1 MGKGKNK
8 TRTRGGELP
17 FTLLFEPPNSSSSTS
32 MSTLVDT
39 DNPLYGIF
47 SDVDRE
53 LLDEIYCSAG
63 RDAEVA
69 AAMLLEILPS
79 QARLPDSRSGRG
91 GGQESPSGGGGQD
104 ARSGGGRQSVFEL
117 LSHDMLLKLLSCE
130 HFKLADLLLCW
141 ACCREWRELVCSIL
155 AAVKCVDL
163 CHTSDA
169 KNLALLRACSQAERI
184 KIRGS
189 FKAFEQLPRGRCHA
203 RSLTKPTQRCRSC

>member
-32 MSTLVDT
+32 MSTLG
-39 DNPLYGIF
+39 NPLYGIF

-53 LLDEIYCSAG
+53 LLDELYFTAG

-69 AAMLLEILPS
+69 AAMLLEMLPS

-91 GGQESPSGGGGQD
+91 EGQESQSGGGGQD
-104 ARSGGGRQSVFEL
+104 ARSGRGRQSVFEL

-155 AAVKCVDL
+155 AAVKQVDL

-184 KIRGS
+184 RIRGS

-203 RSLTKPTQRCRSC
+203 RSLTKPAQRCRS

>member
-8 TRTRGGELP
+8 TRNRGGELP
-17 FTLLFEPPNSSSSTS
+17 LTLLFEPPSSSSSTS
-32 MSTLVDT
+32 MSTLGET
-39 DNPLYGIF
+39 GNPLCAIF

-53 LLDEIYCSAG
+53 LLDEIYATAG

-91 GGQESPSGGGGQD
+91 GGQESQSGGGQD

-155 AAVKCVDL
+155 AAVKQVDL

-189 FKAFEQLPRGRCHA
+189 FKAFEQLPRGRCHV
-203 RSLTKPTQRCRSC
+203 RSLTKPTQPCRSY